1 MYPELSIFEYGFT
14 NEEIQKE
21 FNDFFFK
28 YGLEP
33 LFTNEHQ
40 AGSIKVA
47 LPFAQSILNVGGANR
62 RLFLELADYLMMAQ
76 DNKSFEEAV
85 FRMIYEARTF
95 QGLINKVKKI
105 VNYIRTISVEHL
117 HNTWNIVWYNKD
129 LQ

>member
-1 MYPELSIFEYGFT
+1 MYPELTIFEYGF
-14 NEEIQKE
+14 NNDEIQKE

-40 AGSIKVA
+40 AGSIKVS
-47 LPFAQSILNVGGANR
+47 LPFAQSLLNVGGANR
-62 RLFLELADYLMMAQ
+62 RLFLELADYLMMGQ

-85 FRMIYEARTF
+85 FRMIYEARSF
-95 QGLINKVKKI
+95 QGLINKVRKI
-105 VNYIRTISVEHL
+105 VNYIRTIDVNNL
-117 HNTWNIVWYNKD
+117 HNIWNIVWYNKD